1 MASPRVHGGTTGV
14 DHTQRSTP
22 CRPATRNA
30 RASIARARP
39 SGPGRG
45 PGFGVSPPTTTGT
58 KGDDVEL
65 DQRCAEDA
73 STYPADR
80 TEGAERGRF
89 ERLAESGSF
98 LASSPLFFGVCLI
111 VLVVWMVGLVAGAS
125 NQFETAATGLIS
137 AVTLVLVALLKNA
150 ELRAER
156 AIQRKLDAIA
166 SSLLQDKRGGN
177 GDSEQHLEEAI
188 GVHEQI

>member
-1 MASPRVHGGTTGV
+1 MSSWISA
-14 DHTQRSTP
+14 
-22 CRPATRNA
+22 A
-30 RASIARARP
+30 RRTLRH
-39 SGPGRG
+39 
-45 PGFGVSPPTTTGT
+45 
-58 KGDDVEL
+58 
-65 DQRCAEDA
+65 
-73 STYPADR
+73 PADR

>member
-1 MASPRVHGGTTGV
+1 MRGMPNWIGAA
-14 DHTQRSTP
+14 RSTL
-22 CRPATRNA
+22 RH
-30 RASIARARP
+30 
-39 SGPGRG
+39 
-45 PGFGVSPPTTTGT
+45 
-58 KGDDVEL
+58 
-65 DQRCAEDA
+65 
-73 STYPADR
+73 PADR
-80 TEGAERGRF
+80 TEGADRGRF

-98 LASSPLFFGVCLI
+98 LASSPLFFGVCLV